1 MSLEATRTRRTR
13 SVLVKYTLFLLVLL
27 RGFLIGT

>member
-13 SVLVKYTLFLLVLL
+13 SVEVKYTLFLLL